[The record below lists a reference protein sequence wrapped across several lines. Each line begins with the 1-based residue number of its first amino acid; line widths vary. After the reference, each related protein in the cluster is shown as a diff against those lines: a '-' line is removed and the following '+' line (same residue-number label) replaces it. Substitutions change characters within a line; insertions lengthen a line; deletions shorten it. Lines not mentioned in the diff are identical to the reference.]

1 MALTDNFVTLR
12 KDLFAYKPIITGV
25 AGQGTTD
32 YEWTTDDESQ
42 CTKNSGEYKTGDG
55 IPKQSTRKRS
65 KDFELS
71 TYRCQAT
78 CSDDEQLG
86 KDGAWGWSLESPPI
100 TESPPIPTRHDAKV
114 TKQNKKRQDTARSDL
129 RKLKLAL
136 QLNFGGI
143 KEEGDTTGDCHGK
156 GVVTFAQGLF
166 SAEITR
172 LHRSNQQDF
181 RNFTRRTSSGK
192 RSFKGKLC

>member
-1 MALTDNFVTLR
+1 MRRPLIG
-12 KDLFAYKPIITGV
+12 KD
-25 AGQGTTD
+25 
-32 YEWTTDDESQ
+32 SQ

-55 IPKQSTRKRS
+55 IQNKSTRKRS

-86 KDGAWGWSLESPPI
+86 KGGAWVWSLESPPI
-100 TESPPIPTRHDAKV
+100 TESPLIPSRHDAKV
-114 TKQNKKRQDTARSDL
+114 TKQDKKRQDTARSDL

-136 QLNFGGI
+136 QLNFGGS
-143 KEEGDTTGDCHGK
+143 KEEGDATEDCHSK
-156 GVVTFAQGLF
+156 GVATYAQGLS

-172 LHRSNQQDF
+172 LHRSDQQDF
-181 RNFTRRTSSGK
+181 KTPYPQDK
-192 RSFKGKLC
+192 